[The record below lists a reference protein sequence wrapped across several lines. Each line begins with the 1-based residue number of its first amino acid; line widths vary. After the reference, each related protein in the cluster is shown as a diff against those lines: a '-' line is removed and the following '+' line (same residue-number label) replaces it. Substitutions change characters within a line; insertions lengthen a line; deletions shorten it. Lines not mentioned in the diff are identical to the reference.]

1 MLKNIFR
8 PLLVIGLLAG
18 LFSIRAR
25 AQEVVPA
32 PVAVLISVADQRLVV
47 FRDGGWVAKY
57 HISTSRFGTGD
68 SFGSYKTPLGQ
79 FRVCDKVGADLANGT
94 VIKHRVAT
102 SEVLPVNAAGRD
114 PIVTRV
120 IWLDGLEEQNR
131 NAKARGIYIHGT
143 TEEKYIGRRVSYGC
157 IRMRSSDVAEVFN
170 WVPVGTRVAIIDE
183 KLPKLRKYTPAPP
196 PVIIAS
202 NTPPAATHATPD
214 APAPKVVAAPA
225 APAPRLAAN
234 LRPAPIASGPGAIPA
249 DPGASQAMKGSI
261 LSAGLP
267 DGPQKIGPEKK
278 DSMTFHSWSKVS
290 MRESDGSGRTAGTH

>member
-25 AQEVVPA
+25 AQEIAPA
-32 PVAVLISVADQRLVV
+32 PVAVLVSVADQRLVV
-47 FRDGGWVAKY
+47 FRDGGWIAKY

-79 FRVCDKVGADLANGT
+79 FRICDKVGADLASGT

-143 TEEKYIGRRVSYGC
+143 VEEKYIGRPVSFGC
-157 IRMRSSDVAEVFN
+157 VRMRSSDVAEVFN
-170 WVPVGTRVAIIDE
+170 WLPTGTRVAIIAE
-183 KLPKLRKYTPAPP
+183 KLPKLRKYAPAPP
-196 PVIIAS
+196 PAIIAS
-202 NTPPAATHATPD
+202 NTPPASVAPT
-214 APAPKVVAAPA
+214 APAPKVAAAPT
-225 APAPRLAAN
+225 PRLAAN
-234 LRPAPIASGPGAIPA
+234 PRPAPIASGPGTIPA
-249 DPGASQAMKGSI
+249 DPGASQAMKGSM
-261 LSAGLP
+261 LAAGLP
-267 DGPQKIGPEKK
+267 DGPQKIGPDKK
-278 DSMTFHSWSKVS
+278 DSMTFQSWSQVS
-290 MRESDGSGRTAGTH
+290 MRESDVSGKTAGTH